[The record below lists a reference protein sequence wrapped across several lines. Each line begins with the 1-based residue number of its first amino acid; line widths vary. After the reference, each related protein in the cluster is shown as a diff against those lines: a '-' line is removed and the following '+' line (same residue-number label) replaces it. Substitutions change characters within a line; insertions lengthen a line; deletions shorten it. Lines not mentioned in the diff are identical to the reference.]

1 MQARHEHFGMHNS
14 EQSQTSLY
22 RHQMF
27 LHKKPFL
34 HMLPKY
40 SKILGALIAVEVLS
54 FFVHQEH
61 GISLYS
67 DGIRFLVFGPPSG
80 LS

>member
-1 MQARHEHFGMHNS
+1 MQARHEHFGVHNS

-22 RHQMF
+22 RHQMC
-27 LHKKPFL
+27 LHKKPSL
-34 HMLPKY
+34 HTLPKY

-54 FFVHQEH
+54 FSVHQEH

-67 DGIRFLVFGPPSG
+67 DGMWFLVLGPPSG